1 MRNQSATNS
10 PAVNIFTKSP
20 ESLSQHW
27 QRQPGFPG
35 SGRSGGQISIPG
47 NGCCP
52 LPTALID
59 APTPAPTVSAQSRW
73 HAGCSG
79 NLLFGAPFLDEIHA
93 GYEKINPLEPGWVER
108 TPLHQLHPLAV
119 HGPAYGVALVE
130 AAEVTITLL
139 GR

>member
-79 NLLFGAPFLDEIHA
+79 NLLFGTPFLDEIRA
-93 GYEKINPLEPGWVER
+93 GYEEIN
-108 TPLHQLHPLAV
+108 PLHQLHPLAV